1 MLGIFAANS
10 VMRSTGLGIAT
21 VAGIG
26 YGIHS
31 KLKGAM
37 TTPGNFSNAINPQIG
52 NVQGYGKRG
61 TNSNRLNT
69 DGLVQGLHGN
79 RRR

>member
-1 MLGIFAANS
+1 MLGIFSANS
-10 VMRSTGLGIAT
+10 IIRSTGLGVAA

-37 TTPGNFSNAINPQIG
+37 TTPGNFSNAITPQTG

-69 DGLVQGLHGN
+69 DGLVQSLHSS